1 MRGARLLQ
9 VSLLLVVSQIFPASL
24 PAQTATDNAL
34 TNADIVNMTKAGIS
48 ESVIL
53 REIQASRTNLG
64 STPADLIELK
74 KQGVS
79 EKVLG
84 AVVDSRAG
92 GTVSESAVQ
101 SHAAT
106 RSAAS
111 GPHRLPSFDAD
122 LRFNSTARG
131 KLSVRQ
137 NQIKFERAGV
147 PLFSLKWKNPPS
159 K

>member
-1 MRGARLLQ
+1 MRSARLLQ
-9 VSLLLVVSQIFPASL
+9 LGLLVLVSQVFPASL
-24 PAQTATDNAL
+24 SAQTPADNAL
-34 TNADIVNMTKAGIS
+34 TNADIVKMTKAGIS
-48 ESVIL
+48 ENVIV
-53 REIQASRTNLG
+53 REIQTSTTNLG
-64 STPADLIELK
+64 TSPADLIELK
-74 KQGVS
+74 KHGVS

-84 AVVDSRAG
+84 AVVDSRGAG
-92 GTVSESAVQ
+92 MEPALPNHVSG
-101 SHAAT
+101 
-106 RSAAS
+106 RSAPS

>member
-1 MRGARLLQ
+1 MRGARRIQLIFLLSFSL
-9 VSLLLVVSQIFPASL
+9 VLPTLLL
-24 PAQTATDNAL
+24 AQATSDKAL
-34 TNADIVNMTKAGIS
+34 TNADIVKMTKAGIS
-48 ESVIL
+48 ESVIV
-53 REIQASRTNLG
+53 RELQTSTTNLG
-64 STPADLIELK
+64 TSPADLIELK

-84 AVVDSRAG
+84 AVVDSRG
-92 GTVSESAVQ
+92 GPVVGPAQTNRISA
-101 SHAAT
+101 
-106 RSAAS
+106 RSAPS

-122 LRFNSTARG
+122 LRFNSTTRG

-147 PLFSLKWKNPPS
+147 PLFSLKWKSAPS